1 MPVLETG
8 SAKALEIDKNAK
20 IANKWR
26 WEWME
31 ETTSSADGSV
41 TIRVA
46 EWCEKLDIAGN
57 AFCTVSSNNSA
68 GSSSGTTS
76 SNNSAGSSSGT
87 TSKKRKGEH
96 IDIRA
101 FVHKFAFD
109 KNRQNHVYIIFIN

>member
-76 SNNSAGSSSGT
+76 
-87 TSKKRKGEH
+87 KKRKGEH